1 MKILLLLTLL
11 LFSTLS
17 ANKVIYLSYE
27 DVPQRVI
34 KGEVFSITVKTIS
47 TVENFIDIEYNFSNY
62 TGLKSLNSIPDR
74 DIRGK
79 FFLEKFYFLVTQN
92 KAKLPDITASLIA
105 DTEYESTTLYGQK
118 LNIIELNPKKDFSN
132 IIANSFELIEYKT
145 TSFDTKHNII
155 VFTAKAENSDL
166 SAIKFNNT
174 FKQGIESIQ
183 ESYFDP
189 KITYFLIINKDLEN
203 FSFTYFNLIKNR
215 FIKITIPIVV
225 DDDSV
230 TTQSDLKP
238 KDQSKEK
245 LKLNIALS
253 LVIIILIFAVWRKK
267 YIYLLLVLIP
277 LIYVGYLSV
286 PSKDVCIKAGS
297 NIHLLPVENGTIF
310 ETTQSQYSLPKEGS
324 VKDFV
329 KVKLKNERIGWV
341 KNEDTCSR

>member
-297 NIHLLPVENGTIF
+297 NIHLLPVKNGTIF